1 MRTRY
6 PLHRVAPPVGR
17 VSPMP
22 WRQMRDKQECSP
34 KGLQSESETHQICS
48 QSKEKPSLSS
58 RFCLSMDLN
67 YYRNGGGAAD
77 HVATVPH
84 ER

>member
-1 MRTRY
+1 
-6 PLHRVAPPVGR
+6 
-17 VSPMP
+17 
-22 WRQMRDKQECSP
+22 MRDKQECSP

-67 YYRNGGGAAD
+67 YYRNGGGLPI
-77 HVATVPH
+77 T
-84 ER
+84 